1 MSEKEIPDGLVVA
14 DDDEG
19 DAQRRGIDRLRI
31 DEEVYQHAPDPS
43 EVAYE
48 MAPDGLPR
56 PISPVKMPFA
66 PPLTPE
72 TLTCM
77 ADESSFVLRDSW
89 GDELASFEPEDVD
102 RAPDGT
108 YRVRVA
114 QVVAAL
120 GGEGSDV
127 WKAWV
132 RNADVAT
139 TQYEFAHEH
148 VVRRNIGV
156 EYAVSRGWVQVLP
169 VRPACQYYARQMS
182 DFQDDADE
190 VFVARLCT
198 ARRDDGGEFLSLRD
212 TAMWACDMRDPV
224 DLTTLHKLD
233 DFDAKKV
240 ELGRERI
247 NTGEVFNI
255 DDALQRMDELADEDT
270 AGGIFTSPG
279 CFRDTKG

>member
-1 MSEKEIPDGLVVA
+1 MSEREIPDGLVVP

-48 MAPDGLPR
+48 MDPDGLPR

-77 ADESSFVLRDSW
+77 ADESRFVVRDRW
-89 GDELASFEPEDVD
+89 GEELASFQPEDVD

-108 YRVRVA
+108 HRVRVA
-114 QVVAAL
+114 QLVAAL
-120 GGEGSDV
+120 GGEESDL

-132 RNADVAT
+132 RNAFVDDRLETRLAC
-139 TQYEFAHEH
+139 EH
-148 VVRRNIGV
+148 VVRRNLGV
-156 EYAVSRGWVQVLP
+156 EYAVDHGWVEVRP

-224 DLTTLHKLD
+224 DLTTLSKLD
-233 DFDAKKV
+233 EFDAKKI

-247 NTGEVFNI
+247 NTGEAFNI
-255 DDALQRMDELADEDT
+255 DEALQRMDDLAEEDT
-270 AGGIFTSPG
+270 AGGIFT
-279 CFRDTKG
+279 KG